1 MSDLVEVTFQPEGR
15 TAWVRAGAT
24 LVEAGEAAGVEI
36 VMGCTRGM
44 CGTDPVRIASGA
56 DGLSAP
62 EPHET
67 GTIERMG
74 LGPDHRLLIPAG
86 FLGGAI
92 FLILADL
99 VSRTLLSPNE
109 LPVGVVTALVGGPF
123 FLYLLRTRGAGRVF
137 D

>member
-1 MSDLVEVTFQPEGR
+1 MDALGAFADLLTPDARTVARLLLASDPLSDLVEITFQPEGR

-56 DGLSAP
+56 DGLSVP

-74 LGPDHRLLIPAG
+74 LGP
-86 FLGGAI
+86 
-92 FLILADL
+92 
-99 VSRTLLSPNE
+99 
-109 LPVGVVTALVGGPF
+109 
-123 FLYLLRTRGAGRVF
+123 
-137 D
+137 